1 MLHVI
6 PFSNK
11 VDFFNEGSALD
22 RLFDDFFNNDFG
34 FCEMNNVMNVDVR
47 ENEKEYLISAELPG
61 VNKENISLE
70 YNDNNLTITA
80 TRENVINDDRSE
92 NYIRRERNYGT
103 FSRSLYLE
111 NVDRENIMAK
121 FENGELKIIAPKK
134 KVKNSSNRI
143 FIK

>member
-1 MLHVI
+1 MLQVI

-11 VDFFNEGSALD
+11 VGFFNEGSALD
-22 RLFDDFFNNDFG
+22 RLFDDFFNNDFD
-34 FCEMNNVMNVDVR
+34 FLETNNLMNVDVR

-61 VNKENISLE
+61 VNKENIILE
-70 YNDNNLTITA
+70 YDNNNLTITA
-80 TRENVINDDRSE
+80 TRENIINDNSNG
-92 NYIRRERNYGT
+92 NYIKRERSYGT

-111 NVDRENIMAK
+111 NVDKEKIMAK

-134 KVKNSSNRI
+134 EVRNSSSRI

>member
-1 MLHVI
+1 MLQVI

-11 VDFFNEGSALD
+11 VGFFNEGSALD
-22 RLFDDFFNNDFG
+22 KLFNDFFNDDFG
-34 FCEMNNVMNVDVR
+34 FSEMNNVMNVDVR

-70 YNDNNLTITA
+70 YDNNNLTITA
-80 TRENVINDDRSE
+80 TRENTINDDSNE

-111 NVDRENIMAK
+111 NVDRESIMAK

-134 KVKNSSNRI
+134 EVEKSNNRI

>member
-1 MLHVI
+1 MLQVI

-11 VDFFNEGSALD
+11 VGFFNEGSALD
-22 RLFDDFFNNDFG
+22 KLFNDFFNDDFG
-34 FCEMNNVMNVDVR
+34 FSEMNNVMNVDVR

-70 YNDNNLTITA
+70 YDNNNLTITA
-80 TRENVINDDRSE
+80 TRENTINDDSNE

-111 NVDRENIMAK
+111 NIDRESIMAK

-134 KVKNSSNRI
+134 EVEKSNNRI